1 MFALCA
7 FRSNSIMR
15 VLFISTNRSKIGM
28 PTVPLG
34 LACVAATARQAGHE
48 VRVLDLHVADVS
60 QGISGLIRNWRPEVV
75 GVSLRN
81 IDDQSMASSRSFVDE
96 CNDVIE
102 QVKRVSDAPVVLGG
116 AGYSIFP
123 EVALER
129 SRADMGIWGE
139 GEEGFRLLLER
150 IEACSSPSRE
160 CLAFS

>member
-1 MFALCA
+1 
-7 FRSNSIMR
+7 MR
-15 VLFISTNRSKIGM
+15 
-28 PTVPLG
+28 TVPLG

-48 VRVLDLHVADVS
+48 VRVLDLLDVVDVPE
-60 QGISGLIRNWRPEVV
+60 GISGLIRDWGPEVI

-129 SRADMGIWGE
+129 SRADMGI
-139 GEEGFRLLLER
+139 
-150 IEACSSPSRE
+150 
-160 CLAFS
+160 

>member
-1 MFALCA
+1 
-7 FRSNSIMR
+7 MR
-15 VLFISTNRSKIGM
+15 VLFISTNRSEIGM
-28 PTVPLG
+28 RTVPLG

-48 VRVLDLHVADVS
+48 VRVLDLLDVVDVPE
-60 QGISGLIRNWRPEVV
+60 GISGLIRDWGPEVI

-129 SRADMGIWGE
+129 SRADMGI
-139 GEEGFRLLLER
+139 
-150 IEACSSPSRE
+150 
-160 CLAFS
+160 